1 MEMRPGKRR
10 ESTKS
15 VAAGPTTA
23 DYFKSVLGFKPS
35 NRPFHTAAKRQ
46 CGGCR
51 KILPGSEFGVAI
63 TPGRPE
69 LNVCRECAG
78 RS

>member
-10 ESTKS
+10 KSTKS

-35 NRPFHTAAKRQ
+35 NRPFHTSANRQ
-46 CGGCR
+46 CGGCMAI
-51 KILPGSEFGVAI
+51 KPGREFDVPV
-63 TPGRPE
+63 TPGRPD
-69 LNVCRECAG
+69 LNVCREC
-78 RS
+78 SCV